1 MQQNSAVLLLP
12 AEPTTGNGANYDH
25 YSFVQTLKDANA
37 TFPMPKGTRA
47 RDCDVQLTSTSLRV
61 GLKGQ
66 APIVDGP
73 LFESIKVS
81 DSGWSLADDNLDVLL
96 TKENKQ
102 QWWKTIIKGDPEIN
116 TQKVRRYCPPNPSI
130 VLTCLLASTCSA
142 SAAAAHCSTG
152 LCGRDAMLR
161 PCSSTA

>member
-1 MQQNSAVLLLP
+1 MQQGSANLLLP
-12 AEPTTGNGANYDH
+12 AEPTIGNGANYDH

-37 TFPMPKGTRA
+37 SFPMPKGTRA
-47 RDCDVQLTSTSLRV
+47 RNCDVQLTSTSLRV

-96 TKENKQ
+96 MKENKQ

-116 TQKVRRYCPPNPSI
+116 TQKVRRSCPPQSLST
-130 VLTCLLASTCSA
+130 VLTCLFCLHLPGFTCCSA
-142 SAAAAHCSTG
+142 DRPHCSTG
-152 LCGRDAMLR
+152 LC
-161 PCSSTA
+161 C